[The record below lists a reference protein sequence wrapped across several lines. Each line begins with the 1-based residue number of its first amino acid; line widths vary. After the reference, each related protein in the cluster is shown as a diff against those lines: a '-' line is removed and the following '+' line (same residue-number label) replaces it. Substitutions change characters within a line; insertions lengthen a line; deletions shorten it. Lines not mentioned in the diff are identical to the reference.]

1 MNKLFIL
8 LILISFQSKFLGS
21 DSIYFVKMKAEMT
34 VSYMDQKE
42 TFTTQIRSNLKDSI
56 WISFTGFMGIEG
68 GRLLILPDSIFF
80 KNKID
85 NIFNAMDIKSENQ
98 YIPFPLSFNDF
109 RYIFFNIEKDKIQ
122 NVFNSQE
129 IEKKIFIHEDEIT
142 HRKFIF
148 NDNNQLKQFEIL
160 NKESLNYC
168 EVYLDSFKVISNH
181 KNNWAHKRTLKITK
195 QNDIPME
202 IVFNIDKIEFNNPQ
216 NMPFSR

>member
-68 GRLLILPDSIFF
+68 GRLLILPDSIFL

-129 IEKKIFIHEDEIT
+129 IEKKIFKHYF
-142 HRKFIF
+142 FI
-148 NDNNQLKQFEIL
+148 L
-160 NKESLNYC
+160 
-168 EVYLDSFKVISNH
+168 
-181 KNNWAHKRTLKITK
+181 
-195 QNDIPME
+195 
-202 IVFNIDKIEFNNPQ
+202 
-216 NMPFSR
+216 